1 MYILGID
8 TSCDDTSCAV
18 LEDTILKSNVIID
31 QNEVHA
37 RFGGIVPEMAARM
50 HTEAI
55 SLCVEKAM
63 TEAGVSQMDMV
74 GVTVGPGL
82 MPSLLVGVC
91 FAKAFC
97 YERDIPIVS
106 VNHIEGHISAIF
118 LEHNVECPFLALVI
132 SGGHTHLY
140 LVSGEKNYKLLGK
153 TLDDAAGEAFDKV
166 SRLLGFSFPGG
177 PVIDSLSKTG
187 NAAFF
192 NIPRALEKK
201 ETLNF
206 SFSGVKT
213 AVKKCVEN
221 LGKLSKTD
229 VANIAASFQESVVD
243 VIVKRLFK
251 AADITGAKRMVI
263 GGGVACNSR
272 LREVLYDMCDRK
284 NIEIYFP
291 SPNLC
296 MDNGA
301 MVAMVAYKNK
311 DRATFDYNSID
322 AEPHLNL

>member
-18 LEDTILKSNVIID
+18 LEDKVLRSNVVID

-63 TEAGVSQMDMV
+63 AEAGVSQIDMV

-91 FAKAFC
+91 FAKGFC
-97 YERDIPIVS
+97 YGRGIPMVP
-106 VNHIEGHISAIF
+106 VNHIEAHINAIF
-118 LEHNVECPFLALVI
+118 LEHDVEYPFLALVV

-140 LVSGEKNYKLLGK
+140 LVLGEKNYRLLGK

-177 PVIDSLSKTG
+177 PVIDRLSKTG
-187 NAAFF
+187 NATFLD
-192 NIPRALEKK
+192 IPRALEKE

-213 AVKKCVEN
+213 AVKKYVEK
-221 LGKLSKTD
+221 LGKLSKTN

-243 VIVKRLFK
+243 IIIKRLFK
-251 AADITGAKRMVI
+251 AADITGARRMVI

-272 LREVLYDMCDRK
+272 LREVLYNARSK
-284 NIEIYFP
+284 KKIEVYFP
-291 SPNLC
+291 SPTLC

-301 MVAMVAYKNK
+301 MVAMVAYKNR
-311 DRATFDYNSID
+311 DESTFNYSSID
-322 AEPHLNL
+322 AEPRLDL

>member
-18 LEDTILKSNVIID
+18 LEDKVLRSNVVID

-63 TEAGVSQMDMV
+63 AEAGVSQIDMV

-91 FAKAFC
+91 FAKGFC
-97 YERDIPIVS
+97 YGRGIPMVP
-106 VNHIEGHISAIF
+106 VNHIEAHINAIF
-118 LEHNVECPFLALVI
+118 LEHDVEYPFLALVV

-140 LVSGEKNYKLLGK
+140 LVLGEKNYRLLGK

-177 PVIDSLSKTG
+177 PVIDRLSKTG
-187 NAAFF
+187 NATFLD
-192 NIPRALEKK
+192 IPRALEKE

-213 AVKKCVEN
+213 AVKKYVEK
-221 LGKLSKTD
+221 LGKLSKTN

-243 VIVKRLFK
+243 IIIKRLFK
-251 AADITGAKRMVI
+251 AADITGARRMVI

-272 LREVLYDMCDRK
+272 LREVLYNACSK
-284 NIEIYFP
+284 KKIEVYFP
-291 SPNLC
+291 SPTLC

-301 MVAMVAYKNK
+301 MVAMVAYKNR
-311 DRATFDYNSID
+311 DESTFNYSSID
-322 AEPHLNL
+322 AEPRLDL